1 MKSVVKQG
9 KFTILPFVI
18 HPPKRKIRKK
28 KYFKILEKKQV
39 LTGRRGGGILRSR
52 VPEPGSEVK
61 CSDHV
66 FPTPCAVIKTL

>member
-28 KYFKILEKKQV
+28 IFQNIRKKQV
-39 LTGRRGGGILRSR
+39 LTGRCGGGILRSR

-61 CSDHV
+61 CSD
-66 FPTPCAVIKTL
+66 